1 MDIQEAYKKLQQVG
15 LRDAKKD
22 DAALAGFADTYYW
35 RVLKESL
42 LEPKIASLL
51 TLANDMAKVMSG
63 EETAEEFGHKA
74 IIARIAAGH
83 LQDII
88 DRVESAKRVAE
99 EKAEKEALK
108 KEKKARKK

>member
-1 MDIQEAYKKLQQVG
+1 MDIQQAYKKLQSVG

-22 DAALAGFADTYYW
+22 DAALAEFADTRYW
-35 RVLKESL
+35 QILKESL
-42 LEPKIASLL
+42 LEPKIAGLL
-51 TLANDMAKVMSG
+51 TMAGDVAKVMNG
-63 EETAEEFGHKA
+63 EESTAQFGEKA

-108 KEKKARKK
+108 KAARKK

>member
-1 MDIQEAYKKLQQVG
+1 MDIQQAYKKLQQVG

-22 DAALAGFADTYYW
+22 DAALAGFADTHYW

-42 LEPKIASLL
+42 LEPKIAGLL
-51 TLANDMAKVMSG
+51 TMAGDVAKVMNG
-63 EETAEEFGHKA
+63 EESTAQFGEKA

-88 DRVESAKRVAE
+88 DRVENAKMVAE
-99 EKAEKEALK
+99 EKEKKEALK
-108 KEKKARKK
+108 KARKNS